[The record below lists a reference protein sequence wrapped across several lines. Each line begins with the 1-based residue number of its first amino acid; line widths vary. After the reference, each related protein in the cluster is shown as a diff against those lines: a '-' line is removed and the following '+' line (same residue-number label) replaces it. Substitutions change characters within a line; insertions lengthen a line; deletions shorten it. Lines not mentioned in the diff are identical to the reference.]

1 MAEVRC
7 RNVGS
12 YEGDG
17 WDNDERRLDD
27 LIIPSSSSRQEPSK
41 QSPAFDYLWCVV
53 RSFATNY

>member
-12 YEGDG
+12 FEGNG

-27 LIIPSSSSRQEPSK
+27 LIIPSSSSRQEAK
-41 QSPAFDYLWCVV
+41 QTKSCF
-53 RSFATNY
+53 